1 MKRID
6 IRDLL
11 NQSDEQLGEGET
23 YAVERD
29 GEVVGHFVPKK
40 HRDPEADRAAVA
52 AFQHRLADLR
62 AKGWLDDEM
71 LDSLNAAS
79 VAVDRD

>member
-6 IRDLL
+6 IGDLP

-29 GEVVGHFVPKK
+29 GEVLGFFVPTKR
-40 HRDPEADRAAVA
+40 RDPVADRAAVE
-52 AFQHRLADLR
+52 AFQRRLADLK
-62 AKGWLDDEM
+62 AKGWLDEDM
-71 LDSLNAAS
+71 LVSLDAAATS
-79 VAVDRD
+79 VDRH